1 MTTTPPSESS
11 SSPTEGDPIDAP
23 IAQGPGVDPIAPQDT
38 GNSAARL
45 LKGCGCLLSL
55 IILGVGVALVGQ
67 GEPASWGSALFGVVI
82 LLVIA
87 GSSGLI
93 GWWNR

>member
-1 MTTTPPSESS
+1 MTTTPPSASS
-11 SSPTEGDPIDAP
+11 SSPTEGQDADVP
-23 IAQGPGVDPIAPQDT
+23 IAQGPGVDPSLAPAS

-45 LKGCGCLLSL
+45 LKGCGCLFALV
-55 IILGVGVALVGQ
+55 ILGIGVALVGD
-67 GEPASWGSALFGVVI
+67 GEPASWGSALFGVLI
-82 LLVIA
+82 LLIIV